1 MQFDSAYSFLMEK
14 LETEFASISSLSQC
28 GTYKRCNCRSRTTGT
43 RGKYNRGRSYDLKN
57 AALFHDS
64 GFLETYS
71 DHEEISCE
79 MARKWLP
86 QFGYNKD
93 QIEEICNL
101 IMGTKIPQQPKDKL
115 GEILCDADLYYLG
128 TDKYFIGA
136 DKLYKELHEAGLVKN
151 REEWGNEEIKF
162 VESHHY
168 FTPTAQR
175 KFNSRLKQT
184 VLELKVRSAKQK
196 KPRKGFGDQRVD

>member
-1 MQFDSAYSFLMEK
+1 MNCRHSFIITMLNILKMYLAGAEK
-14 LETEFASISSLSQC
+14 LAEEE
-28 GTYKRCNCRSRTTGT
+28 NVTGD
-43 RGKYNRGRSYDLKN
+43 DLTLLKT

-86 QFGYNKD
+86 QFGYTND
-93 QIEEICNL
+93 EIHQICNL
-101 IMGTKIPQQPKDKL
+101 IMVTKIPQQPQDKL

-136 DKLYKELHEAGLVKN
+136 DKLYKELHEAGFVKS
-151 REEWGNEEIKF
+151 REEWSNEEIRF
-162 VESHHY
+162 VERHHY

-175 KFNSRLKQT
+175 KLNSRLKHT

-196 KPRKGFGDQRVD
+196 KPR